1 MKKQLSALALLLCWL
16 TTANA
21 AALLYDSSDGR
32 TSFRPGSSLS
42 LSFGWLVRDFRPT
55 WADTVQLPAMPFVLS
70 SAAEL
75 QSVDLALTALAF
87 WSQDYRVRVPSR
99 PKRVPRRRDDL
110 GSRFTRRR
118 PGILCWLNLR
128 DDPCHRLCRYPVR
141 RYSVPA
147 PSHPKTARAP
157 GLILRQ
163 SLLLQATEVIE

>member
-87 WSQDYRVRVPSR
+87 WSQDYRVRVLQDQNGYPGVGTIWEADSR
-99 PKRVPRRRDDL
+99 GAVPVFSA
-110 GSRFTRRR
+110 GSTYEMTHATGSAATLFADTLYRLQVTRRR
-118 PGILCWLNLR
+118 R
-128 DDPCHRLCRYPVR
+128 AR
-141 RYSVPA
+141 RA
-147 PSHPKTARAP
+147 
-157 GLILRQ
+157 
-163 SLLLQATEVIE
+163 